1 MRRQLRSFSV
11 AGAVAALIAV
21 GGLAVSA
28 AGCQGCQGKGGGLS
42 KEDLELA
49 PKETERV
56 FSASFARM
64 RNTGVWRKLLD
75 FRDGDPSIKKDYDD
89 FVQRCALDPAKQI
102 DSLFLAFPGVVD
114 DKAEFLVILRGTF
127 DEKKLVACATE
138 QARKDNADITS
149 TQVNGKTVYQNTRSG
164 GAYGTFLDSKT
175 VILGGKEWVT
185 KAIDLAAG
193 KKEAGPTA
201 KENAELMA
209 LVKRVKTSDA
219 IWGVGTV
226 SETTRQGL
234 SMDPQLSVASTMKA
248 VLGSMDFSTGLVA
261 HFAFD
266 LAGQAEADQLSQ
278 KVTQQ
283 LADARKHPQ
292 FMMAGMGQFLDKVKI
307 EAKGPTFFVTID
319 FTQAQVDDLVSRLRG
334 LLQSVKGQIG
344 SQLGIGGGGGGGEPV
359 AVPPPT
365 ETAPPPSPAPESPAP
380 AGKLQL
386 KPPSL
391 GDSNSK

>member
-1 MRRQLRSFSV
+1 MRRQQTMFSV
-11 AGAVAALIAV
+11 AGALAALLAV
-21 GGLAVSA
+21 GGL

-75 FRDGDPSIKKDYDD
+75 FRDGDPSMKKDYDD
-89 FVQRCALDPAKQI
+89 FVQRCGLDPAKQI

-114 DKAEFLVILRGTF
+114 DKAEFLVVLRGTF

-164 GAYGTFLDSKT
+164 GAYGTFLDGKT

-209 LVKRVKTSDA
+209 LIKRVKTSDA

-248 VLGSMDFSTGLVA
+248 ILGSMDFSTGLMA

-266 LAGQAEADQLSQ
+266 MAGQAEAEQLSQ
-278 KVTQQ
+278 KVTAQ

-319 FTQAQVDDLVSRLRG
+319 FTQTQVDDLVSRLRG

-344 SQLGIGGGGGGGEPV
+344 SQLGIGAGGGGGGEPV

-365 ETAPPPSPAPESPAP
+365 ESTPPPSVPSEAP

-386 KPPSL
+386 KPPTL